1 MWKKNDFKEILLHSN
16 CKWQLLESTFFFFL
30 PELFFIYKSRIVLT
44 YSISGDKRLT
54 LSFTVLNLSEPL
66 LTSLLHIYQTT
77 TSDKQ

>member
-1 MWKKNDFKEILLHSN
+1 MILKKYFYTVTVSDNYWKVL
-16 CKWQLLESTFFFFL
+16 FFFL

>member
-1 MWKKNDFKEILLHSN
+1 MILKKYFYTVTVSDNYWKVL
-16 CKWQLLESTFFFFL
+16 FFFFL